1 MVIARC
7 ETLPRQSLARTS
19 VRQCSHA
26 KFTLCSTHLL
36 LSHETAAA
44 WVGGRR
50 LQLFACTDGPVIPI
64 YADPMI
70 VYTVSGPTS
79 KDILCLHALAFLFSI
94 CLHALAF
101 LREAARA
108 SVLRRPRPWQ
118 RLSCGRD
125 CPMEAGS
132 AALHVR
138 SPYNRTSVSDR
149 FRPRGGYHSDQE
161 AASPERPPHARVP
174 GS

>member
-1 MVIARC
+1 MSILRVAMISLRDCARSAPHSKHWSDSQRWSSRC
-7 ETLPRQSLARTS
+7 GTLPRQSLARTS
-19 VRQCSHA
+19 VRHCSHA
-26 KFTLCSTHLL
+26 TFTLCSTHLL

-132 AALHVR
+132 AALHVCTTVH
-138 SPYNRTSVSDR
+138 P
-149 FRPRGGYHSDQE
+149 
-161 AASPERPPHARVP
+161 
-174 GS
+174 

>member
-1 MVIARC
+1 MISLRDCARSAAHSKHWSDSQRWSSRC
-7 ETLPRQSLARTS
+7 GTLPRQSLARTS
-19 VRQCSHA
+19 VRHCSHA
-26 KFTLCSTHLL
+26 TFTLCSTHLL

-50 LQLFACTDGPVIPI
+50 GLELFACTGPVFMQILC
-64 YADPMI
+64 
-70 VYTVSGPTS
+70 GPTS
-79 KDILCLHALAFLFSI
+79 IYRKDILCMHALAFLFSI

-132 AALHVR
+132 AALHVCTTVH
-138 SPYNRTSVSDR
+138 P
-149 FRPRGGYHSDQE
+149 
-161 AASPERPPHARVP
+161 
-174 GS
+174 